1 MTAIKSSCSIS
12 AFKIIEKKE
21 KKTVRKFI
29 FVVTFYL
36 KRSNFSNL
44 ELLSVYFSR
53 ISITGG

>member
-12 AFKIIEKKE
+12 AIKIIEKK
-21 KKTVRKFI
+21 KKTERKFI

-44 ELLSVYFSR
+44 ELLPVYFSR